1 MLVSLVVLG
10 ILKYVIKYLLKIAV
24 TKVDVRDVNLL
35 VHKCVFVKHNNK
47 YISILRPI
55 PYNPFQRTETEW
67 TLPNSFYETKIT
79 LMLKPD
85 KDRKTHTSYECRCK
99 YPQQN
104 ICKSNT
110 EELKKNYIQ

>member
-55 PYNPFQRTETEW
+55 PYNPFQRTETE
-67 TLPNSFYETKIT
+67 
-79 LMLKPD
+79 
-85 KDRKTHTSYECRCK
+85 
-99 YPQQN
+99 
-104 ICKSNT
+104 
-110 EELKKNYIQ
+110 